1 MKDNRNTK
9 IQKATPALIKR
20 INSNIILGH
29 IKNYKEGI
37 SRAQISREVSISEP
51 TVSKIVNELTLKKI
65 LVHKGKGKTSLGRK
79 PDLVY
84 LNNEYGKIISLDLGP
99 ENTKIAIVDLYGG
112 IIEKRDFQ
120 ITGSTEEE
128 KLDNI
133 ITQIENLKNKHC
145 GKGQGLI
152 RVILG
157 IPGIIDADKG
167 KISYAHTFPNWK
179 YYPIK
184 KTLEKKLK
192 TKVSIE
198 NDVNLDALGE
208 LNYGFKK
215 RPSSLLFM
223 TWSKGFGAGI
233 ILNGS
238 IFRGHNGAAGEMG
251 YSVTRKNGMDYK
263 IPKTGYPGYLESILS
278 TTCIIDR
285 AVTYSKKNPKSGLVK
300 MTNGKFKNVR
310 FEMIAELYRKNDPV
324 CFQIIEDAFDTIAA
338 GIING
343 IIFLNPEFVVIGGD
357 ASDIFKNDEYYLKK
371 LRKKIE
377 NHVPFMPEIRWS
389 TLGADAGVMGGI
401 SYYLENLYGILVD

>member
-1 MKDNRNTK
+1 MKNNRNTK
-9 IQKATPALIKR
+9 IQKATPALIKK

-51 TVSKIVNELTLKKI
+51 TVSKIVSELTAKKI

-133 ITQIENLKNKHC
+133 IYQIEDLKNKYC
-145 GKGQGLI
+145 DKGQRLI
-152 RVILG
+152 RIILG
-157 IPGIIDADKG
+157 IPGIIDSGHG

-179 YYPIK
+179 YFPIK

-192 TKVSIE
+192 IKVSIE

-208 LNYGFKK
+208 LNYGFRTK
-215 RPSSLLFM
+215 PSSLLFM

-251 YSVTRKNGMDYK
+251 YAVTRKNGMDYK

-278 TTCIIDR
+278 TTRIIDR
-285 AVTYSKKNPKSGLVK
+285 AINHSKKNPESGLFK
-300 MTNGKFKNVR
+300 ISDGKFKDVS
-310 FEMIAELYRKNDPV
+310 FEMIVELYRINDPV
-324 CFQIIEDAFDTIAA
+324 CSQIIEDAFDTIAA

-343 IIFLNPEFVVIGGD
+343 IIFLNPEYVVIGGD
-357 ASDIFKNDEYYLKK
+357 ASDIFKKDKYYLNKIK
-371 LRKKIE
+371 EKIE

-389 TLGADAGVMGGI
+389 NLGADAGIMGGI
-401 SYYLENLYGILVD
+401 SYYLENLYEILV